1 MPQEHDG
8 EDLIVDWT
16 LLPGEETLV
25 GSKRGPAR
33 LGFAVLLKF
42 FQRAGRF
49 PQRPQDVPPRAV
61 AHLAAQVGIP
71 PAQWSAYDWDGRAIK
86 YHRAE
91 IRTLLGFREATLADS
106 EALGTWLDDQVLPTS
121 VRLNAVLAAA
131 YERLRDL
138 RIEPP
143 TRDRLDRLVRS
154 ALHAFE
160 HRVCTD
166 VWQRLS
172 PSTRTAIE
180 TLLAPELREPPDTD
194 GDEVSTAGGRALLH
208 ELRADAGR
216 ATLENLF
223 REIAKLERIR
233 AVALPPDLFATLAP
247 KVVQAYRDRAAVEAP
262 YELRRHPEPLRLTLL
277 AAFCHLRSREL
288 TDTLVDLLLD
298 LIHRIGAKAER
309 KVEKELLDDLKRVHG
324 KTGMLYRVAEA
335 TLAQPTGVVQEV
347 VFPVVSEATLRDIV
361 KEWKATGPIYRYH
374 VQTVMQS
381 SYRSHYRRMLPR
393 LLATLEFRSNNALHQ
408 PLIRALALLQKYL
421 QSRVRTYPV
430 EEEVPLDGV
439 VRDAWRDV
447 VLATDPQGR
456 IRILRIPYEM
466 CVLQALRDQLRCKE
480 LWVVGADRY
489 RNPDDDVPSDFA
501 IQRPAYYAA
510 LKLPSQAEDFMRQ
523 LQQTMRDEL
532 AALDRSLPQNADV
545 TILPKGKG
553 WIKLS
558 PLAPQPEPTNLV
570 ALKAEIA
577 RQWPMTSLLDV
588 LKETDVRVGVTQ
600 CFRSPTAW
608 ESLDRETLQYRLL
621 LTLYGLG
628 TGAGLKR
635 VHMGNPEVAYKDLL
649 YIQQRFITRDALRQA
664 IATVVNRLFELR
676 WPQLWGEGTTA
687 CASDSRHFRA
697 WDQNL
702 MTQWH
707 ARYGKPGVMIY
718 WHVERKAAC
727 IYSQLKTC
735 SSSEVAAMIEGVLRH
750 CTTMEVDRQ
759 YVDSHGQSTVAF
771 AFCHLLGFQ
780 LLPRLKAI
788 HKQRLYRPEAG
799 HPEAYPNLQLVLRRP
814 INWDLITPE
823 YDNMVKY
830 STALRLGTAETE
842 AILRRFTRE
851 NVQHPTYKALVELGK
866 ACRTIFLCR
875 YLRLPALRREIHEG
889 LNVVENW
896 NSANDFILFGNGGD
910 LATNRRDEQEV
921 TMLALHLLQ
930 NALVYINTLMIQR
943 VLSEPAWATRLTP
956 EDLRALTPLIYG
968 HISPYGT
975 FRLDMKTRLNL
986 ELPATGF
993 PVEGYVKP
1001 VTMAQRKGGEDQ
1013 QLALFHAAL

>member
-1 MPQEHDG
+1 MAQEYDG
-8 EDLIVDWT
+8 EELVVYWT
-16 LLPGEETLV
+16 LLPAEAALV
-25 GSKRGPAR
+25 GGKRGPAR
-33 LGFAVLLKF
+33 LGFAVLPKF
-42 FQRAGRF
+42 FQREGRF
-49 PQRPQDVPPRAV
+49 PQRSQDVSPAAI

-71 PAQWSAYDWDGRAIK
+71 AAQWRAYDWDGRAIK

-106 EALGTWLDDQVLPTS
+106 EALGAWLTEQVLPTT
-121 VRLNAVLAAA
+121 VRLDTILAAA

-143 TRDRLDRLVRS
+143 TRERLDRLVRS
-154 ALHAFE
+154 TLHAFE
-160 HRVCTD
+160 QRVCTD
-166 VWQRLS
+166 VLHHLS
-172 PSTRTAIE
+172 PSTRMALE
-180 TLLAPELREPPDTD
+180 TLLAPEVRAQHDAD
-194 GDEVSTAGGRALLH
+194 GDETSSAGGRALLH

-216 ATLENLF
+216 ATLDNLF
-223 REIAKLERIR
+223 REIAKLEQIR
-233 AVALPPDLFATLAP
+233 AVALPPDLFATVAP

-277 AAFCHLRSREL
+277 AAFCQQRSREL

-309 KVEKELLDDLKRVHG
+309 KVEKELLEDLKRVHG

-335 TLAQPTGVVQEV
+335 TLAQPTGMVQEV
-347 VFPVVSEATLRDIV
+347 VFPVVSEATLRDLV
-361 KEWKATGPIYRYH
+361 KEWKSTGPIFRYH
-374 VQTVMQS
+374 VRAVMQS

-393 LLATLEFRSNNALHQ
+393 LLATLEFRSNNAMHQ

-421 QSRVRTYPV
+421 QSRLRAYPV
-430 EEEVPLDGV
+430 EEDIPLDGV
-439 VRDAWRDV
+439 VREVWRDA
-447 VLATDPQGR
+447 VLETDAQGR
-456 IRILRIPYEM
+456 TRVNRIAYEL
-466 CVLQALRDQLRCKE
+466 CVLQGLRDQLRCKE
-480 LWVVGADRY
+480 IWVVGADRY

-501 IQRPAYYAA
+501 AQRLTYYAA
-510 LKLPSQAEDFMRQ
+510 LKLPTQAEDFVQQ

-532 AALDRSLPQNADV
+532 AALDCTLPHNTDV
-545 TILPKGKG
+545 EILAKAKG

-558 PLAPQPEPTNLV
+558 PLAPQPEPSNLL

-577 RQWPMTSLLDV
+577 RRWPMTSLLDV
-588 LKETDVRVGVTQ
+588 LKETDVRVGFTQ
-600 CFRSPTAW
+600 HFRSPTAW
-608 ESLDRETLQYRLL
+608 ENLDRDTLQYRLL

-635 VHMGNPEVAYKDLL
+635 VHVGNPDVAYKDLL

-664 IATVVNRLFELR
+664 ITVVVNQLFALR
-676 WPQLWGEGTTA
+676 WPQLWGEETTA
-687 CASDSRHFRA
+687 CAADSRHFRA

-702 MTQWH
+702 LTQWH

-735 SSSEVAAMIEGVLRH
+735 ASSEVAAMIEGVLRH

-799 HPEAYPNLQLVLRRP
+799 CPQAYPNLQPVLRRP
-814 INWDLITPE
+814 INWDVITPE

-910 LATNRRDEQEV
+910 LATNRRDAQEL
-921 TMLALHLLQ
+921 TMLTLHLLQ
-930 NALVYINTLMIQR
+930 NALVYINTVMIQR
-943 VLSEPAWATRLTP
+943 VLSEPAWATRLTS
-956 EDLRALTPLIYG
+956 EDLRALTPLLYG

-975 FRLDMKTRLNL
+975 FYLDMTRRLDLD
-986 ELPATGF
+986 LPAAAGPTAWHTQ
-993 PVEGYVKP
+993 P
-1001 VTMAQRKGGEDQ
+1001 VTGLQGHRSAHA
-1013 QLALFHAAL
+1013 QLALFEAAH

>member
-1 MPQEHDG
+1 MPQEYAG

-16 LLPGEETLV
+16 LLPTEAGLV
-25 GSKRGPAR
+25 GNKRGPAR

-42 FQRAGRF
+42 FQREGRF
-49 PQRPQDVPPRAV
+49 PQRPQDVSPAAV
-61 AHLAAQVGIP
+61 AHLATQVGIP
-71 PAQWSAYDWDGRAIK
+71 PEQWRAYDWDGRAIK

-91 IRTLLGFREATLADS
+91 IRALLGFREATLADS
-106 EALGTWLDDQVLPTS
+106 EALGAWLGDQVLPTT
-121 VRLNAVLAAA
+121 VRLDAVLAAA

-154 ALHAFE
+154 TLHTFE
-160 HRVCTD
+160 HHVCTE

-172 PSTRTAIE
+172 PSTRTALEI
-180 TLLAPELREPPDTD
+180 LLAPERREPPDTE
-194 GDEVSTAGGRALLH
+194 GDEASTAGGRALLH

-223 REIAKLERIR
+223 REVAKLERLR
-233 AVALPPDLFATLAP
+233 AIALPPDLFATLAP
-247 KVVQAYRDRAAVEAP
+247 KVMQAYRDRAAAEAP
-262 YELRRHPEPLRLTLL
+262 YELRRHPETLRLTLL
-277 AAFCHLRSREL
+277 AAFCHLRRREL

-309 KVEKELLDDLKRVHG
+309 KVEKELLDDFKRVHG

-335 TLAQPTGVVQEV
+335 TLAQPTGVVQDV
-347 VFPVVSEATLRDIV
+347 VFPVVSETTLRNLV
-361 KEWKATGPIYRYH
+361 KEWKATGPLYRSH
-374 VQTVMQS
+374 VQTVMQH

-393 LLATLEFRSNNALHQ
+393 LLETLEFRSNNAMHQ
-408 PLIRALALLQKYL
+408 PLIRALALLKQYL
-421 QSRVRTYPV
+421 QSRLRTYPL
-430 EEEVPLDGV
+430 EADVPLDGV
-439 VRDAWRDV
+439 VRDGWRDV

-456 IRILRIPYEM
+456 PRILRIPYEM

-510 LKLPSQAEDFMRQ
+510 LKLPSQAEEFLQQ
-523 LQQTMRDEL
+523 LQHTMRDEL
-532 AALDRSLPQNADV
+532 AALDRTLPQNADV

-558 PLAPQPEPTNLV
+558 PLAAQPEPPNLL

-577 RQWPMTSLLDV
+577 RRWPMTSLLDV
-588 LKETDVRVGVTQ
+588 LKETDVRVGLTQ
-600 CFRSPTAW
+600 CFRSSTAW
-608 ESLDRETLQYRLL
+608 ENLDRETLQYRLL

-635 VHMGNPEVAYKDLL
+635 VHMGNPAVAYKDLL
-649 YIQQRFITRDALRQA
+649 YIHQRFITRDALRQA
-664 IATVVNRLFELR
+664 IATVVNQLFALR

-735 SSSEVAAMIEGVLRH
+735 ASSEVAAMIEGVLRH

-799 HPEAYPNLQLVLRRP
+799 HPEAYPHLQLVLRRP

-823 YDNMVKY
+823 YDNMIKY

-875 YLRLPALRREIHEG
+875 YLRLPALRREIQEG

-921 TMLALHLLQ
+921 TMLTLHLLQ
-930 NALVYINTLMIQR
+930 NVLVYINTLMIQR
-943 VLSEPAWATRLTP
+943 VLSEPAWAIRLTP

-975 FRLDMKTRLNL
+975 FRLDMQTRLDL
-986 ELPATGF
+986 ELPAAGF
-993 PVEGYVKP
+993 SAEGYAKP
-1001 VTMAQRKGGEDQ
+1001 GPLAPRTRGEDP